1 MIRDFFLG
9 FIKIHILY
17 HASKA
22 PVCGIEIIKE
32 LRRHGYSISSG
43 TIYPTLHALE
53 RQNYL
58 RSENSVVGGK
68 RRRYYQVTKKGL
80 QMLEAS
86 RKKISELVEEV
97 MEQTEIGD

>member
-22 PVCGIEIIKE
+22 PICGIEIIEE

-43 TIYPTLHALE
+43 TIYPTLHVLE

-68 RRRYYQVTKKGL
+68 RRKYYQITKKGL
-80 QMLEAS
+80 KVLEAS

-97 MEQTEIGD
+97 MEQREIGN